1 MYQILVIEDD
11 EDIRKI
17 LKNFLCGN
25 GYGVILAEDGV
36 DGIAKFHECASDLI
50 LLDVMLPKIDGFGVL
65 ELIRRESEIPVIL
78 LTALE
83 EEAYQ
88 IRGLDLKADDYITKP
103 FSVPVLLRKI
113 AAVLRRSHRDA
124 GNAEIF
130 YKNLRLDPAGRR
142 VDVAQEAGETLE
154 PELTQKEFE
163 LLHVLLINKGIV
175 LTRQKLL
182 NLVWGDDYFGEE
194 RIVDTHIKN
203 LRKKLGTNYISTIRG
218 VGYRIDKEAKSKSD
232 D

>member
-1 MYQILVIEDD
+1 MYHILVIEDD
-11 EDIRKI
+11 EDIQKI
-17 LKNFLCGN
+17 LKNYLIED
-25 GYGVILAEDGV
+25 GYGVILADDGV
-36 DGIAKFHECASDLI
+36 EGIAKFHEHACDLI

-65 ELIRRESEIPVIL
+65 ELIRRESEVPVMM

-103 FSVPVLLRKI
+103 FSVQVLLRKI
-113 AAVLRRSHRDA
+113 AAVLRRSHKDA
-124 GNAEIF
+124 RNERII
-130 YKNLRLDPAGRR
+130 YKNLQLDPAGHH
-142 VDVAQEAGETLE
+142 VYVGWENGEITE

-182 NLVWGDDYFGEE
+182 NLVWGEDYFGEE

-203 LRKKLGTNYISTIRG
+203 LRRKLGTNCISTIRG
-218 VGYRIDKEAKSKSD
+218 VGYRIDKETQSKPD
-232 D
+232 R

>member
-1 MYQILVIEDD
+1 MRNWQDQFEN
-11 EDIRKI
+11 DIWYVE
-17 LKNFLCGN
+17 NVSF
-25 GYGVILAEDGV
+25 
-36 DGIAKFHECASDLI
+36 
-50 LLDVMLPKIDGFGVL
+50 LLDVKMFFALVKMVFSFGKRGNQAQGKGITYFIGYN
-65 ELIRRESEIPVIL
+65 ENGQAMSLINYR
-78 LTALE
+78 
-83 EEAYQ
+83 
-88 IRGLDLKADDYITKP
+88 DLA
-103 FSVPVLLRKI
+103 

-142 VDVAQEAGETLE
+142 VYVAQEAGETLE

>member
-88 IRGLDLKADDYITKP
+88 IRGLD
-103 FSVPVLLRKI
+103 
-113 AAVLRRSHRDA
+113 
-124 GNAEIF
+124 
-130 YKNLRLDPAGRR
+130 PAGRR
-142 VDVAQEAGETLE
+142 VYVAQEAGETLE

-163 LLHVLLINKGIV
+163 LLHVLLISKGIV

-203 LRKKLGTNYISTIRG
+203 LRKKLGTNYISIIRG